1 MSLHSQSHTI
11 STIELESFPP
21 NNNSTYPNN
30 HTPDNIPLASLAPS
44 LSHPNPNPLPTL
56 STSSSKTAKART
68 VIIISCVAVVTGL
81 TSFLS
86 GVLVVATPAIA
97 RDLRLSVGMVLWPV
111 TIQALTCGCT
121 LLLAGSIADVVGS
134 RYTYFLGNFFQT
146 LTSLACGLSKTGIQL
161 IVFRAFAG
169 IAASMCLTS
178 AVSIINDA
186 FVPGRG
192 RNLAFAAMGGGQ
204 PVGFGLGLTLGGVLT
219 SSIGWEWGFH
229 VSAIINGLVFA
240 LSMWHLPEGVGK
252 MESVTWK
259 RLGEE
264 IDWAGALIIS
274 AALAMLSYVLAVVS
288 TDSSSIQ
295 EPGNIALLTVALA
308 LLVAFVSWM
317 HRQEK
322 LRKATLIPNS
332 LWKDKVFTSI
342 CINVFLVWGAFNA
355 VEAFGNFFLQ
365 NIQGLNALQAGLRF
379 LPSIVT
385 GVLAN
390 VLVGLL
396 VHRIRA
402 DWIVILSLVLSWSS
416 PLLMALIKPKA
427 TYWAF
432 AFPAIL
438 LNPIG
443 ADGLFTVSNLLI
455 TSRFPMKTQGL
466 AGGVFQTTS
475 QIGKSVGL
483 ALTTVVAN
491 DITAGSSSRGKEASP
506 ALMQGY
512 RAGFWFLVAINSTS
526 LCMSVWGLRRI
537 GTVGRKQD

>member
-1 MSLHSQSHTI
+1 MSLPTQPISHLSTI
-11 STIELESFPP
+11 IELESSPHNANQNT
-21 NNNSTYPNN
+21 NNDNEIRHSPTITISTP
-30 HTPDNIPLASLAPS
+30 AA
-44 LSHPNPNPLPTL
+44 
-56 STSSSKTAKART
+56 AKART
-68 VIIISCVAVVTGL
+68 VIVITCVAVITGVN
-81 TSFLS
+81 SFLN

-97 RDLRLSVGMVLWPV
+97 RDLRLSVGVVLWPV

-121 LLLAGSIADVVGS
+121 LLIAGSIADVVGS
-134 RYTYFLGNFFQT
+134 RHTYLVGNFLQT
-146 LTSLACGLSKTGIQL
+146 LTSLACGLSKSGVQL

-169 IAASMCLTS
+169 IAASLCLTS

-219 SSIGWEWGFH
+219 SSIGWEWGFYL
-229 VSAIINGLVFA
+229 SAIINGLVFA
-240 LSMWHLPEGVGK
+240 LSMWQLPEGVGK
-252 MESVTWK
+252 VESVTWK

-264 IDWAGALIIS
+264 IDWIGALIIS
-274 AALAMLSYVLAVVS
+274 AALAMLSYVLAIVS
-288 TDSSSIQ
+288 TDSSAIHK
-295 EPGNIALLTVALA
+295 PGNVALLTVALVS
-308 LLVAFVSWM
+308 LVAFVSWM

-322 LRKATLIPNS
+322 LRKAALIPNS

-342 CINVFLVWGAFNA
+342 CLNVFLVWGSFNA
-355 VEAFGNFFLQ
+355 VEQFGNFFLQ
-365 NIQGLNALQAGLRF
+365 NIQELSALQAGLR
-379 LPSIVT
+379 LSPAIVT
-385 GVLAN
+385 GILAN
-390 VLVGLL
+390 ILVGLL

-416 PLLMALIKPKA
+416 PLLMALINPKA
-427 TYWAF
+427 TYWSFTFF
-432 AFPAIL
+432 AFL

-483 ALTTVVAN
+483 ALTTLVAN
-491 DITAGSSSRGKEASP
+491 DVSAGSLSKDKEASP
-506 ALMQGY
+506 PLMQGY
-512 RAGFWFLVAINSTS
+512 RAAFWFLVAINSTS
-526 LCMSVWGLRRI
+526 LCMSVWGLRKI